1 MVGGSRSTDFF
12 LGRVHHVSCL
22 DFVLADATP
31 QVVVEW
37 DDQESP
43 DQVNLLVYDEVGLGQ
58 LFDDRQAPSQNQIA
72 GVTSLVGW
80 CKVRT
85 VVWVSLSPRS
95 FVMNALPY
103 SQEPKPK
110 TKNVP
115 DAAALLCRPS
125 RLRKGQVPCVS
136 HSLGARRPSGTTGCV
151 G

>member
-1 MVGGSRSTDFF
+1 MVGGGRSTDSF
-12 LGRVHHVSCL
+12 LVRVHHVSFL
-22 DFVLADATP
+22 DFLLADATP

-58 LFDDRQAPSQNQIA
+58 LFDSRQAPSLNQTA
-72 GVTSLVGW
+72 GVTSLAGW

-85 VVWVSLSPRS
+85 VDWGQSFAS

-110 TKNVP
+110 PKNVP

-125 RLRKGQVPCVS
+125 RLREEQVPCVS
-136 HSLGARRPSGTTGCV
+136 HSLGAHRPPGTKGCV